1 MGKTLL
7 FQGDSITD
15 CGRATCGGAGYPM
28 YDLGPGYAGIIATSL
43 LGNEPEKNWT
53 IYNRGVSGHRI
64 VDLYARWKKDAI
76 NLNPDIISILIGIND
91 VGHEFAHTN
100 GVEADRFDSFYRM
113 LLDWSREHNPNVK
126 FILMAPFVFD
136 FGYANNDWTPIV
148 QERGKIVE
156 KIAQDYNAIFIPLQD
171 IFNEALK
178 KAPKEYWVVDGVHPT
193 NAGHQLIV
201 KAWLEAA
208 KDIL

>member
-100 GVEADRFDSFYRM
+100 GVEADRFESFYRM

-136 FGYANNDWTPIV
+136 FGYANSDWVPIV
-148 QERGKIVE
+148 KERGKIVE
-156 KIAQDYNAIFIPLQD
+156 KVAKDYDAAFIPLQD
-171 IFNEALK
+171 IFDEALK
-178 KAPKEYWVVDGVHPT
+178 KAPKEYWIVDGVHPT

-201 KAWLEAA
+201 NAWLKAA